1 MDKRNEVEA
10 VYNSSKACPIC
21 SSNDACVYY
30 RLRAYMDM
38 IGLDE
43 FTHQLIMGL
52 LPSDI
57 GHSYELKLE
66 ILNRPTNWFSNLLQ
80 HPLPLIR

>member
-21 SSNDACVYY
+21 GSSNACVYY
-30 RLRAYMDM
+30 RLRAYMDK

-66 ILNRPTNWFSNLLQ
+66 ILNRPTN
-80 HPLPLIR
+80 

>member
-21 SSNDACVYY
+21 GSSNACVYY
-30 RLRAYMDM
+30 RLRAYMDR

-43 FTHQLIMGL
+43 FTRQLIMGV

-66 ILNRPTNWFSNLLQ
+66 IFNRPN
-80 HPLPLIR
+80 

>member
-10 VYNSSKACPIC
+10 VYNSIQACPHCNAIG
-21 SSNDACVYY
+21 ACIYY
-30 RLRAYMDM
+30 GLRAYMDKV
-38 IGLDE
+38 GLDE
-43 FTHQLIMGL
+43 FTHQLIMGT

-66 ILNRPTNWFSNLLQ
+66 ILNRPTN
-80 HPLPLIR
+80 

>member
-21 SSNDACVYY
+21 GSSNACVYY
-30 RLRAYMDM
+30 RLRAYMDK

-43 FTHQLIMGL
+43 FTRQLIMGL

-66 ILNRPTNWFSNLLQ
+66 ILNRPN
-80 HPLPLIR
+80 

>member
-21 SSNDACVYY
+21 GSSNACVYY
-30 RLRAYMDM
+30 RLRAYMDK

-43 FTHQLIMGL
+43 FTRQLIMGI

-57 GHSYELKLE
+57 GHSYEMKLE
-66 ILNRPTNWFSNLLQ
+66 ILNRPNWFSNLLQ

>member
-30 RLRAYMDM
+30 RLRAYMDKV
-38 IGLDE
+38 GLDE

-66 ILNRPTNWFSNLLQ
+66 ILNRPTN
-80 HPLPLIR
+80 

>member
-21 SSNDACVYY
+21 GSNNDCVYY
-30 RLRAYMDM
+30 RLRAYMDKV
-38 IGLDE
+38 GLDE
-43 FTHQLIMGL
+43 FTHQLIMGM

-57 GHSYELKLE
+57 GHSYEMKLE
-66 ILNRPTNWFSNLLQ
+66 ILKRPNWFSNLLQ

>member
-21 SSNDACVYY
+21 GSSNACVYY
-30 RLRAYMDM
+30 RLRAYMDR

-66 ILNRPTNWFSNLLQ
+66 ILNRPNWFSNLLQ

>member
-21 SSNDACVYY
+21 GSSNACVYY
-30 RLRAYMDM
+30 RLRAYMDR

-43 FTHQLIMGL
+43 FTRQLIMGI

-57 GHSYELKLE
+57 GHSYEMKLE
-66 ILNRPTNWFSNLLQ
+66 ILNRPN
-80 HPLPLIR
+80 